1 MVFDWMAAV
10 PAGWR
15 VFFLSMLPVTELRAA
30 LPLGV
35 LWGLAPRQAYLWA
48 LAGNLVPVLPLRLGL
63 ERLFSC
69 LRFFGRGPVAAL
81 ADYGRQRRDSLGSFS
96 LPGLM
101 ALVALPLPGTGVWT
115 GCLVAAVLGLKKLPA
130 AGAITLGA
138 AAAGI
143 AVGAGVAGV
152 AAADRAGGKAAA
164 IAAAAVL
171 ASDYFLLLRKK
182 R

>member
-1 MVFDWMAAV
+1 
-10 PAGWR
+10 
-15 VFFLSMLPVTELRAA
+15 MLPVTELRAA

-48 LAGNLVPVLPLRLGL
+48 LAGNLMPVPPLLLGL

-69 LRFFGRGPVAAL
+69 LRFFGSGPVAAL
-81 ADYGRQRRDSLGSFS
+81 ADYGRRRRDSLGRFS

-115 GCLVAAVLGLKKLPA
+115 GCLVAAALGLKKLPA
-130 AGAITLGA
+130 AAAISLGA

-143 AVGAGVAGV
+143 AVAMAAAGVAV
-152 AAADRAGGKAAA
+152 AERAGGRTAAA
-164 IAAAAVL
+164 AAAAVF
-171 ASDYFLLLRKK
+171 AAVYGLLLRKERK
-182 R
+182 H

>member
-1 MVFDWMAAV
+1 M
-10 PAGWR
+10 
-15 VFFLSMLPVTELRAA
+15 SMLPVTELRAA
-30 LPLGV
+30 LPLGL

-48 LAGNLVPVLPLRLGL
+48 LAGNLMPVLPLLLGL

-81 ADYGRQRRDSLGSFS
+81 ADYGRRRREGLGRFS

-115 GCLVAAVLGLKKLPA
+115 GCLVAAVLGLRILPA
-130 AGAITLGA
+130 AGAISLGA

-143 AVGAGVAGV
+143 AVGLASAGV
-152 AAADRAGGKAAA
+152 AAVGQAGGKPAACA
-164 IAAAAVL
+164 AVALIAAG
-171 ASDYFLLLRKK
+171 YYLLMRKK

>member
-1 MVFDWMAAV
+1 
-10 PAGWR
+10 
-15 VFFLSMLPVTELRAA
+15 MLPVTELRAA

-48 LAGNLVPVLPLRLGL
+48 VAGNLAPVLPLLLGL

-69 LRFFGRGPVAAL
+69 LRFFGRGPVVAL
-81 ADYGRQRRDSLGSFS
+81 ADYGGRRRDSLGSFS
-96 LPGLM
+96 LPGLV

-130 AGAITLGA
+130 VAAISLGA

-143 AVGAGVAGV
+143 AVAAASAGV

-164 IAAAAVL
+164 CAAALIMA
-171 ASDYFLLLRKK
+171 AAYYLLLRKK
-182 R
+182 Q

>member
-1 MVFDWMAAV
+1 MSAV

-48 LAGNLVPVLPLRLGL
+48 LAGNLIPVLPLLLGL

-69 LRFFGRGPVAAL
+69 LRLFGRGPVAAL
-81 ADYGRQRRDSLGSFS
+81 ADYGRRRRDSLGSFS

-115 GCLVAAVLGLKKLPA
+115 GCLVAAALGLKKLPA
-130 AGAITLGA
+130 AAAISLGA

-143 AVGAGVAGV
+143 AVGMAAAGVAV
-152 AAADRAGGKAAA
+152 AERAGGRAAAAAAAA
-164 IAAAAVL
+164 IFAAV
-171 ASDYFLLLRKK
+171 YGLLLRKERK
-182 R
+182 H

>member
-1 MVFDWMAAV
+1 MDRLAAV

-35 LWGLAPRQAYLWA
+35 LWGLAPRQAFLWA
-48 LAGNLVPVLPLRLGL
+48 LAGNLAPVFPLLLGL

-81 ADYGRQRRDSLGSFS
+81 ADYGRRRRDGMGSFS
-96 LPGLM
+96 LPGL
-101 ALVALPLPGTGVWT
+101 AVLVALPLPGTGVWT

-130 AGAITLGA
+130 AAAISLGA
-138 AAAGI
+138 VAAGI
-143 AVGAGVAGV
+143 AVGAAAAGV
-152 AAADRAGGKAAA
+152 AAADQAGGKSAAC
-164 IAAAAVL
+164 AAAAVF
-171 ASDYFLLLRKK
+171 AAAYFLLLRKK

>member
-1 MVFDWMAAV
+1 MSAV

-48 LAGNLVPVLPLRLGL
+48 LAGNLVPVLPLLLGL

-81 ADYGRQRRDSLGSFS
+81 ADYGRRRRDSLGSFS

-115 GCLVAAVLGLKKLPA
+115 GCLVAAALGLKKLPA
-130 AGAITLGA
+130 AAAISLGA

-143 AVGAGVAGV
+143 AVGMAAAGVAV
-152 AAADRAGGKAAA
+152 AERAGGRMAAA
-164 IAAAAVL
+164 AAAAVF
-171 ASDYFLLLRKK
+171 AAVYRLLLRKE
-182 R
+182 RRH

>member
-1 MVFDWMAAV
+1 MSAV

-35 LWGLAPRQAYLWA
+35 LWGLAPRRAYMWA
-48 LAGNLVPVLPLRLGL
+48 LAGNLVPVLPLLLGL

-69 LRFFGRGPVAAL
+69 LRFFGSGPVAAL
-81 ADYGRQRRDSLGSFS
+81 ADYGRRRRDRLGSFS

-115 GCLVAAVLGLKKLPA
+115 GCLVAAALGLKKLPA
-130 AGAITLGA
+130 SAAISLGA

-143 AVGAGVAGV
+143 AVGMTAAGV
-152 AAADRAGGKAAA
+152 AAAERAGGRAAAAAAAA
-164 IAAAAVL
+164 IFAAV
-171 ASDYFLLLRKK
+171 YGLLLRKERK
-182 R
+182 H